1 MRFSSIPFLAAATP
15 SGGGGGGAAV
25 VQSSPSSV
33 AGGYPS
39 ANASFSS
46 LPTVGNVVFV
56 TGVWN
61 PSFGT
66 EPTGIT
72 VSDNQGNTYTTT
84 VYVATTQGNGVFIS
98 RAVVATSSGTFTVTA
113 TVTGGSA
120 DAGVGLRLMEVS
132 GMDNADLLDQTGPGT
147 QFLSA
152 PGFDFTITASGANT
166 GANRLVIAVMSGRG
180 DSITPT
186 NNPPNTGYTTLLSLT
201 GGGFGDPR
209 GLSAYKLVT
218 SSETSSA
225 NWGEISGGSGSAG
238 MLIATYKVA

>member
-1 MRFSSIPFLAAATP
+1 MSAVQQAVLMFKAA
-15 SGGGGGGAAV
+15 SGGGGGGASV
-25 VQSSPSSV
+25 VQATSSV

-39 ANASFSS
+39 ANVSFST
-46 LPTVGNVVFV
+46 LPTVSNVVFV

-66 EPTGIT
+66 EPTSIT
-72 VSDNQGNTYTTT
+72 VSDNQGNTYATT
-84 VYVATTQGNGVFIS
+84 VYNASTQANGVFIS

-120 DAGVGLRLMEVS
+120 DAGVGLALMEVS
-132 GMDNADLLDQTGPGT
+132 GMDNADLLDQTGTGT

-152 PGFDFTITASGANT
+152 PGFDFTVTASGANT
-166 GANRLVIAVMSGRG
+166 GDDRLVIAVVSGRG

-209 GLSAYKLVT
+209 GLSAYKIV
-218 SSETSSA
+218 SAGETSSA
-225 NWGEISGGSGSAG
+225 GWGEINGGSGSGG
-238 MLIATYKVA
+238 MLIATYKIA